1 MSQID
6 VDCQVEIYTDGGCD
20 PNPGPGGW
28 GAILISGRHNKEIS
42 GSEAHT
48 TNNRMELTAAIEALR
63 LLQRP
68 CKVTLYTDSTYL
80 RNGMTRWMSRWQAR
94 DWVKSDGTPV
104 ENADLWRALLNAQE
118 IHEVDWHWVRGHQG
132 NRWNERADQL
142 ATQARLALGR
152 PATGERTQTSKA
164 TQAEPAT
171 GSLPRYHIYARGCA
185 LGNPGP
191 AGYGAIIIGPQA
203 EHKRS
208 GGWPTASN
216 NVMDLWGIIA
226 GLQSLPERARVTIHT
241 PSKYVIDGA
250 TRWLP
255 NWERSGWRTQSGQP
269 VKNRELWQELSQV
282 MGDHDIE
289 WQHLSATTS
298 DQKADSAMAL
308 ARSEAEKQQ
317 TAS

>member
-1 MSQID
+1 MSQ
-6 VDCQVEIYTDGGCD
+6 VEVHCQVEIYTDGGSD

-28 GAILISGRHNKEIS
+28 GAILISGRRTKEIS
-42 GSEAHT
+42 GAEANT

-68 CKVTLYTDSTYL
+68 CKVALYTDSTYL

-118 IHEVDWHWVRGHQG
+118 IHDVDWHWVRGHRG
-132 NRWNERADQL
+132 NQWNERADRL
-142 ATQARLALGR
+142 ATQARLALVR
-152 PATGERTQTSKA
+152 PATVECTQRSTA
-164 TQAEPAT
+164 TPDKPAT
-171 GSLPRYHIYARGCA
+171 RDLPPYHIYARGCA

-191 AGYGAIIIGPQA
+191 AGYGAIITGPQA
-203 EHKRS
+203 EQHRS
-208 GGWPTASN
+208 GGWPMATN
-216 NVMDLWGIIA
+216 NIMDLWGIIA
-226 GLQSLPERARVTIHT
+226 GLQSLPERAHVTIHT

-255 NWERSGWRTQSGQP
+255 IWERSGWRTQSGRP

-289 WQHLSATTS
+289 WEHLSAATG
-298 DQKADSAMAL
+298 DQNSERAMAL
-308 ARSEAEKQQ
+308 ARSEAEEQQ